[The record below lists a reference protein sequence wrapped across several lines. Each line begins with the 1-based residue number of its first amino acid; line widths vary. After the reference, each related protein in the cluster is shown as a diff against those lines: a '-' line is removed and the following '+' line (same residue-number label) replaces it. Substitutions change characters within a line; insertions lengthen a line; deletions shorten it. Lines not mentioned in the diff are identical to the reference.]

1 MFEISS
7 LAFLEIQ
14 KLPTF
19 VRAFSI
25 CFSQVTHTLPP
36 LFSVL
41 TSHSLPLSLTLR
53 KEEQQE
59 VPSTKIS
66 HSLCHT
72 HTHTQQ
78 RGRKFEYNSRKR
90 RSFCCLFLLCCESCS
105 IEKVL
110 KMILCSSLFKSLY
123 LISSFIYIYIYIY
136 I

>member
-1 MFEISS
+1 MLEISS

-41 TSHSLPLSLTLR
+41 SSHSLPLSLTLR

-59 VPSTKIS
+59 VPSTK
-66 HSLCHT
+66 SLT
-72 HTHTQQ
+72 LSVTHTQQ
-78 RGRKFEYNSRKR
+78 RGGKFEYNSRKR
-90 RSFCCLFLLCCESCS
+90 RSFCCLFLLSCESCS
-105 IEKVL
+105 IEKVV
-110 KMILCSSLFKSLY
+110 KMIFFFFLFFMFQ
-123 LISSFIYIYIYIY
+123 SF
-136 I
+136 

>member
-1 MFEISS
+1 MLEISS

-59 VPSTKIS
+59 VPSTKS
-66 HSLCHT
+66 LSLSLSLSLYLCLCLCHT
-72 HTHTQQ
+72 HNKEEVNLNITAENDVV
-78 RGRKFEYNSRKR
+78 FVVFS
-90 RSFCCLFLLCCESCS
+90 CL
-105 IEKVL
+105 VARAVV
-110 KMILCSSLFKSLY
+110 
-123 LISSFIYIYIYIY
+123 
-136 I
+136 